1 MRELLYK
8 RSKGF
13 VEKKIGDDLVL
24 VPLADSVVQMEKVF
38 SLNELGTFVYSLM
51 GSCISVD
58 ELLRNIL
65 SQFDV
70 SEEEATSDLNTF
82 LSEAVNNKI
91 IEIY

>member
-1 MRELLYK
+1 MGEQLYK

-24 VPLADSVVQMEKVF
+24 VPLANSVVQMEKVF

-51 GSCISVD
+51 DKCISAD

-65 SQFDV
+65 SRFDV
-70 SEEEATSDLNTF
+70 SDEEAKGDLNTF
-82 LSEAVNNKI
+82 LSEAVNNKV
-91 IEIY
+91 IEIF

>member
-24 VPLADSVVQMEKVF
+24 VPLANSVVQMEKVF

-51 GSCISVD
+51 EKCISAD
-58 ELLRNIL
+58 ELLLNIL

-70 SEEEATSDLNTF
+70 SKEEAIGDLDTF

>member
-1 MRELLYK
+1 MGKQLYK

-24 VPLADSVVQMEKVF
+24 VPLVNSVVQMEKVF

-51 GSCISVD
+51 ENCISAD
-58 ELLRNIL
+58 EMLRNIL

-70 SEEEATSDLNTF
+70 SEEEAKADLNTF
-82 LSEAVNNKI
+82 LSKAVNNKI

>member
-1 MRELLYK
+1 MGEQFYK

-24 VPLADSVVQMEKVF
+24 VPLANSVVQMEKVF
-38 SLNELGTFVYSLM
+38 SLNELGSFVYSLM
-51 GSCISVD
+51 EKCISAD
-58 ELLRNIL
+58 ELLGNIL

-70 SEEEATSDLNTF
+70 SKEEAKDDLNTF

-91 IEIY
+91 IESY